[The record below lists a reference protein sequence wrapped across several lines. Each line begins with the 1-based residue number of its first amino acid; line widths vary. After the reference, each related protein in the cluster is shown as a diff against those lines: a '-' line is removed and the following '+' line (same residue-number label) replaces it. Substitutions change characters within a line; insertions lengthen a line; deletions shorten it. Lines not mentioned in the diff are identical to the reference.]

1 MLIRHKIS
9 IDVYNVIHQKLCMKK
24 QNINLYLASPRGFCA
39 GVDRAVKI
47 VEETIKKFGSPVY
60 VRHEIV
66 HNKDV
71 VNSLAKIGAVFV
83 EEVNEAPVDRPI
95 IFSAHG
101 VAKSVINEANQRKM
115 ISIDATCPL
124 VTKVHNETVRHYNL
138 GRHILLVG
146 HKNHP
151 EVTGTMGQVPKEFV
165 TLIETEEDALNV
177 KVLETNKIAY
187 ATQTTLSLDDT
198 AAILKILKLRF
209 PDIKG
214 PNSEDICYATTNRQT
229 AVKSMAKLCDIIL
242 VIGAKN
248 SSNSLRLV
256 EVAIAHGVKVAKL
269 IPDIE
274 TLEEFLNTFE
284 AHTAPNIGLTAGASA
299 PETLV
304 QVLISKLKKN
314 FEVNLLDHEVTKEN
328 VKFNLPKMLR

>member
-1 MLIRHKIS
+1 
-9 IDVYNVIHQKLCMKK
+9 MKK

-83 EEVNEAPVDRPI
+83 DEVHEAPKDRPI

-101 VAKSVINEANQRKM
+101 VAKSVVNEANKRKM

-124 VTKVHNETVRHYNL
+124 VTKVHNETIRHYNL

-151 EVTGTMGQVPKEFV
+151 EVIGTMGQVPSEFV
-165 TLIETEEDALNV
+165 SLIETVDDARIINV
-177 KVLETNKIAY
+177 KNSEKLAY

-198 AAILKILKLRF
+198 REILNVLKKRF
-209 PDIKG
+209 PSIKG
-214 PNSEDICYATTNRQT
+214 PNSEDICYATTNRQQ
-229 AVKSMAKLCDIIL
+229 AVKSMANLCDTIL
-242 VIGAKN
+242 VIGAEN

-256 EVAIAHGVKVAKL
+256 EVALSHGVKEAQL
-269 IPDIE
+269 IPDE
-274 TLEEFLNTFE
+274 YRLDQFLEGFNPSIT
-284 AHTAPNIGLTAGASA
+284 PNLGLTAGASA

-304 QVLISKLKKN
+304 QVLISKLKKD
-314 FEVNLLDHEVTKEN
+314 FDVNLIDHAVTKEN
-328 VKFNLPKMLR
+328 ITFNLPKILR

>member
-1 MLIRHKIS
+1 
-9 IDVYNVIHQKLCMKK
+9 MKK

-83 EEVNEAPVDRPI
+83 EEVHEAPKDRPI

-101 VAKSVINEANQRKM
+101 VPKSVVNEAKQREM

-124 VTKVHNETVRHYNL
+124 VTKVHNETIRHYNL

-146 HKNHP
+146 HRNHP
-151 EVTGTMGQVPKEFV
+151 EVIGTMGQVPNEFV
-165 TLIETEEDALNV
+165 SLIETIDDAMNIKV
-177 KVLETNKIAY
+177 KNTEKLAY

-198 AAILKILKLRF
+198 KEILTVLKKRF
-209 PDIKG
+209 PSIKG
-214 PNSEDICYATTNRQT
+214 PNSEDICYATTNRQQ
-229 AVKSMAKLCDIIL
+229 AVKSMAKLCDTIL
-242 VIGAKN
+242 VIGAQN

-256 EVAIAHGVKVAKL
+256 EVALGHGVKTAQL
-269 IPDIE
+269 IPDE
-274 TLEEFLNTFE
+274 YTLDKFLESFNPSLT
-284 AHTAPNIGLTAGASA
+284 PNLGLTAGASA

-304 QVLISKLKKN
+304 QVLISKLKKD
-314 FEVNLLDHEVTKEN
+314 FEVNLVDHTVTKEN
-328 VKFNLPKMLR
+328 ITFNLPKILR

>member
-1 MLIRHKIS
+1 
-9 IDVYNVIHQKLCMKK
+9 MKK

-83 EEVNEAPVDRPI
+83 EEVHQAPKDRPI

-101 VAKSVINEANQRKM
+101 VPKSVVNEAKQRKM

-124 VTKVHNETVRHYNL
+124 VTKVHNETIRHYNL

-146 HKNHP
+146 HRNHP
-151 EVTGTMGQVPKEFV
+151 EVIGTMGQVPNEFV
-165 TLIETEEDALNV
+165 SLIETIDDAINIKV
-177 KVLETNKIAY
+177 KNTEKLAY

-198 AAILKILKLRF
+198 KEILTVLKKRF
-209 PDIKG
+209 PSIKG
-214 PNSEDICYATTNRQT
+214 PNSEDICYATTNRQQ
-229 AVKSMAKLCDIIL
+229 AVKSMANLCDTIL
-242 VIGAKN
+242 VIGAEN

-256 EVAIAHGVKVAKL
+256 EVALSHGVKKAQL
-269 IPDIE
+269 IPDE
-274 TLEEFLNTFE
+274 YRLDQFLEGFDPSIT
-284 AHTAPNIGLTAGASA
+284 PNLGLTAGASA

-304 QVLISKLKKN
+304 QVLISKLKKD
-314 FEVNLLDHEVTKEN
+314 FDVNLIDHAVTKEN
-328 VKFNLPKMLR
+328 ITFNLPKILR

>member
-1 MLIRHKIS
+1 
-9 IDVYNVIHQKLCMKK
+9 MKK

-47 VEETIKKFGSPVY
+47 VEETIKKYGSPVY

-83 EEVNEAPVDRPI
+83 EEVHEAPVDRPI

-101 VAKSVINEANQRKM
+101 VAKSVVQEAKNRKM

-151 EVTGTMGQVPKEFV
+151 EVIGTMGQVPSNSV
-165 TLIETEEDALNV
+165 SLIETEDDAKNV
-177 KVLETNKIAY
+177 QVSDPDKLAF

-198 AAILKILKLRF
+198 SAILKILKNRF
-209 PDIKG
+209 LNIKG
-214 PNSEDICYATTNRQT
+214 PSSEDICYATTNRQH
-229 AVKSMAKLCDIIL
+229 AVKSMAELCDSIL
-242 VIGAKN
+242 VIGAEN

-256 EVAIAHGVKVAKL
+256 EVALANGVKIAKL
-269 IPDIE
+269 IPDE
-274 TLEEFLNTFE
+274 KTLDEFLSRLDALE
-284 AHTAPNIGLTAGASA
+284 SPNIGLTAGASA

-304 QVLISKLKKN
+304 QVLISKLKKD
-314 FEVNLLDHEVTKEN
+314 FHVNLIEHEVTKEN
-328 VKFNLPKMLR
+328 VTFNLPKILR

>member
-1 MLIRHKIS
+1 
-9 IDVYNVIHQKLCMKK
+9 MKK

-177 KVLETNKIAY
+177 KVSETKKIAY

-328 VKFNLPKMLR
+328 VKFNLPKMLK

>member
-1 MLIRHKIS
+1 
-9 IDVYNVIHQKLCMKK
+9 MKK

-66 HNKDV
+66 HNQDV

-165 TLIETEEDALNV
+165 TLIETEDDALNV
-177 KVLETNKIAY
+177 KVSETNKIAY

-274 TLEEFLNTFE
+274 TLEEFLNTFQ

>member
-1 MLIRHKIS
+1 
-9 IDVYNVIHQKLCMKK
+9 MKK

-83 EEVNEAPVDRPI
+83 EEVHEAPKDRPI

-101 VAKSVINEANQRKM
+101 VPKSVVNEAKQRKM

-124 VTKVHNETVRHYNL
+124 VTKVHNETIRHYNL

-146 HKNHP
+146 HRNHP
-151 EVTGTMGQVPKEFV
+151 EVIGTMGQVPNEFV
-165 TLIETEEDALNV
+165 SLIETIDDAMNIKV
-177 KVLETNKIAY
+177 KNTEKLAY

-198 AAILKILKLRF
+198 KEILTVLKKRF
-209 PDIKG
+209 PSIKG
-214 PNSEDICYATTNRQT
+214 PNSEDICYATTNRQQ
-229 AVKSMAKLCDIIL
+229 AVKSMAKLCDTIL
-242 VIGAKN
+242 VIGAQN

-256 EVAIAHGVKVAKL
+256 EVALGHGVKTAQL
-269 IPDIE
+269 IPDE
-274 TLEEFLNTFE
+274 YTLDKFLEGFNPSLT
-284 AHTAPNIGLTAGASA
+284 PNLGLTAGASA

-304 QVLISKLKKN
+304 QVLISKLKKD
-314 FEVNLLDHEVTKEN
+314 FEVNLVDHTVTKEN
-328 VKFNLPKMLR
+328 VTFNLPKILR

>member
-1 MLIRHKIS
+1 
-9 IDVYNVIHQKLCMKK
+9 MKK

-83 EEVNEAPVDRPI
+83 DEVHEAPKDRPI

-101 VAKSVINEANQRKM
+101 VAKSVVNETNKRKM

-124 VTKVHNETVRHYNL
+124 VTKVHNETIRHYNL

-151 EVTGTMGQVPKEFV
+151 EVIGTMGQVPSEFV
-165 TLIETEEDALNV
+165 SLIETVDDAKNINV
-177 KVLETNKIAY
+177 KNSEKLAY

-198 AAILKILKLRF
+198 REILTVLKKRF
-209 PDIKG
+209 PSIKG
-214 PNSEDICYATTNRQT
+214 PNSEDICYATTNRQQ
-229 AVKSMAKLCDIIL
+229 AVKSMANLCDTIL
-242 VIGAKN
+242 VIGAEN

-256 EVAIAHGVKVAKL
+256 EVALSHGVKQAQL
-269 IPDIE
+269 IPNEYRLDQF
-274 TLEEFLNTFE
+274 LEGFNPSIT
-284 AHTAPNIGLTAGASA
+284 PNLGLTAGASA

-304 QVLISKLKKN
+304 QVLISKLKKD
-314 FEVNLLDHEVTKEN
+314 FDVNLIDHAVTKEN
-328 VKFNLPKMLR
+328 ITFNLPKILR

>member
-1 MLIRHKIS
+1 
-9 IDVYNVIHQKLCMKK
+9 MKK

-165 TLIETEEDALNV
+165 TLIETEADALNV
-177 KVLETNKIAY
+177 KVSETNKIAY

-198 AAILKILKLRF
+198 AAILNILKLRF

-274 TLEEFLNTFE
+274 TLEDFLNTFE
-284 AHTAPNIGLTAGASA
+284 AHTAPNIGLTAGAAA

>member
-1 MLIRHKIS
+1 
-9 IDVYNVIHQKLCMKK
+9 MKK

-66 HNKDV
+66 HNQDV

>member
-1 MLIRHKIS
+1 
-9 IDVYNVIHQKLCMKK
+9 MKK

-47 VEETIKKFGSPVY
+47 VEETIKKFGPPVY

-66 HNKDV
+66 HNRDV

-177 KVLETNKIAY
+177 KVSETKKIAY

-198 AAILKILKLRF
+198 ATILKILKSRF

-284 AHTAPNIGLTAGASA
+284 AHTTPNIGLTAGASA

>member
-1 MLIRHKIS
+1 
-9 IDVYNVIHQKLCMKK
+9 MKK

-83 EEVNEAPVDRPI
+83 EEVHEAPKDRPI

-101 VAKSVINEANQRKM
+101 VPKSVVNEAKQREM

-124 VTKVHNETVRHYNL
+124 VTKVHNETIRHYNL

-146 HKNHP
+146 HRNHP
-151 EVTGTMGQVPKEFV
+151 EVIGTMGQVPNEFV
-165 TLIETEEDALNV
+165 SLIETIDDAMNIKV
-177 KVLETNKIAY
+177 KNTEKLAY

-198 AAILKILKLRF
+198 KEILTVLKKRF
-209 PDIKG
+209 PSIKG
-214 PNSEDICYATTNRQT
+214 PNSEDICYATTNRQQ
-229 AVKSMAKLCDIIL
+229 AVKSMAKLCDTIL
-242 VIGAKN
+242 VIGAQN

-256 EVAIAHGVKVAKL
+256 EVALGHGVKTAQL
-269 IPDIE
+269 IPDE
-274 TLEEFLNTFE
+274 YTLDKFLESFNPSLT
-284 AHTAPNIGLTAGASA
+284 PNLGLPAGASA

-304 QVLISKLKKN
+304 QVLISKLKKD
-314 FEVNLLDHEVTKEN
+314 FEVNLVDHTVTKEN
-328 VKFNLPKMLR
+328 ITFNLPKILR

>member
-1 MLIRHKIS
+1 
-9 IDVYNVIHQKLCMKK
+9 MKK

-66 HNKDV
+66 HNQDV

-165 TLIETEEDALNV
+165 TLIETEDDALNV
-177 KVLETNKIAY
+177 KVSETNKIAY

-198 AAILKILKLRF
+198 AAILKILKLRL

-284 AHTAPNIGLTAGASA
+284 AHTTPNIGLTAGASA

>member
-1 MLIRHKIS
+1 
-9 IDVYNVIHQKLCMKK
+9 MKK

-101 VAKSVINEANQRKM
+101 VAKSVINEANERKM

-177 KVLETNKIAY
+177 KVSETKKIAY

-229 AVKSMAKLCDIIL
+229 AVKSMARLCDIIL

>member
-1 MLIRHKIS
+1 
-9 IDVYNVIHQKLCMKK
+9 MKK

-124 VTKVHNETVRHYNL
+124 VTKVHNETIRHYNL

-177 KVLETNKIAY
+177 QVSETKKLAY

-198 AAILKILKLRF
+198 ATILKILKSRF

-269 IPDIE
+269 IPDLN

-328 VKFNLPKMLR
+328 VKFNLPKILR

>member
-1 MLIRHKIS
+1 M
-9 IDVYNVIHQKLCMKK
+9 NVIHQNLTMKK

-47 VEETIKKFGSPVY
+47 VEETIKKFGAPVY

-71 VNSLAKIGAVFV
+71 VNSLVNIGAIFV

-101 VAKSVINEANQRKM
+101 VAKSVFKEANDRKM

-124 VTKVHNETVRHYNL
+124 VTKVHNETIRHYNR
-138 GRHILLVG
+138 GRHVLLIG
-146 HKNHP
+146 HKNHV
-151 EVTGTMGQVPKEFV
+151 EVIGTMGQVPKESIS
-165 TLIETEEDALNV
+165 LIETEHDANTIEVSNPDNL
-177 KVLETNKIAY
+177 AF

-198 AAILKILKLRF
+198 KNILDILKNRF
-209 PDIKG
+209 PNIKG
-214 PNSEDICYATTNRQT
+214 PSSEDICYATTNRQV
-229 AVKSMAKLCDIIL
+229 AVKSMAKLCDCIL

-248 SSNSLRLV
+248 SSNSVRLV
-256 EVAIAHGVKVAKL
+256 EVALAHGVKEAFL
-269 IPDIE
+269 IPDE
-274 TLEEFLNTFE
+274 NTLNSFLNDFNPLYS
-284 AHTAPNIGLTAGASA
+284 PNIGLTAGASA

-304 QVLISKLKKN
+304 QVLITKLKKD
-314 FEVNLLDHEVTKEN
+314 FEVNLIDHNVAQEN
-328 VKFNLPKMLR
+328 VTFNLPKILR

>member
-1 MLIRHKIS
+1 
-9 IDVYNVIHQKLCMKK
+9 MKK

-47 VEETIKKFGSPVY
+47 VEETIKKYGSPVY

-83 EEVNEAPVDRPI
+83 EEVHEAPVDRPI

-101 VAKSVINEANQRKM
+101 VAKSVVQEAKNRKM

-151 EVTGTMGQVPKEFV
+151 EVIGTMGQVPSNSV
-165 TLIETEEDALNV
+165 SLIETEDDAKNV
-177 KVLETNKIAY
+177 QVSDPDKLAF

-198 AAILKILKLRF
+198 SAILKILKSRF
-209 PDIKG
+209 SNIKG
-214 PNSEDICYATTNRQT
+214 PSSEDICYATTNRQH
-229 AVKSMAKLCDIIL
+229 AVKSMAKLCDSIL
-242 VIGAKN
+242 VIGAEN

-256 EVAIAHGVKVAKL
+256 EVALANGVKIAKL
-269 IPDIE
+269 IPDE
-274 TLEEFLNTFE
+274 KTLDEFLSRLDALE
-284 AHTAPNIGLTAGASA
+284 SPNIGLTAGASA

-304 QVLISKLKKN
+304 QVIISKLKKD
-314 FEVNLLDHEVTKEN
+314 FHVNLIEHEVTKEN
-328 VKFNLPKMLR
+328 VTFNLPKILR

>member
-1 MLIRHKIS
+1 
-9 IDVYNVIHQKLCMKK
+9 MKK

-165 TLIETEEDALNV
+165 TLIETEDDALNV
-177 KVLETNKIAY
+177 KVSETNKIAY

-256 EVAIAHGVKVAKL
+256 EVAVAHGVKAAKL

>member
-1 MLIRHKIS
+1 
-9 IDVYNVIHQKLCMKK
+9 MKK

-165 TLIETEEDALNV
+165 TLIETEDDALNV
-177 KVLETNKIAY
+177 KVSETNKIAY

-198 AAILKILKLRF
+198 AAILNILKLRF

-248 SSNSLRLV
+248 SSNSMRLV

>member
-1 MLIRHKIS
+1 
-9 IDVYNVIHQKLCMKK
+9 MKK

-83 EEVNEAPVDRPI
+83 EEVHEAPKDRPI

-101 VAKSVINEANQRKM
+101 VPKSVVNEAKQRKM

-124 VTKVHNETVRHYNL
+124 VTKVHNETIRHYNL

-146 HKNHP
+146 HRNHP
-151 EVTGTMGQVPKEFV
+151 EVIGTMGQVPNEFV
-165 TLIETEEDALNV
+165 SLIETIDDAINI
-177 KVLETNKIAY
+177 KIKNTEKLAY

-198 AAILKILKLRF
+198 KEILTVLIKRF
-209 PDIKG
+209 PSIKG
-214 PNSEDICYATTNRQT
+214 PNSEDICYATTNRQQ
-229 AVKSMAKLCDIIL
+229 AVKSMAKLCDTIL
-242 VIGAKN
+242 VIGAQN

-256 EVAIAHGVKVAKL
+256 EVALNHGVKTAQL
-269 IPDIE
+269 IPDE
-274 TLEEFLNTFE
+274 YTLNKFLESFNPSLT
-284 AHTAPNIGLTAGASA
+284 PNLGLTAGASA

-304 QVLISKLKKN
+304 QVLISKLKKD
-314 FEVNLLDHEVTKEN
+314 FEVNLVDHTVTKEN
-328 VKFNLPKMLR
+328 VTFNLPKILR

>member
-1 MLIRHKIS
+1 
-9 IDVYNVIHQKLCMKK
+9 MKK

-165 TLIETEEDALNV
+165 TLIETEEDAFNV
-177 KVLETNKIAY
+177 KVSDTKKIAF

>member
-1 MLIRHKIS
+1 
-9 IDVYNVIHQKLCMKK
+9 MKK

-47 VEETIKKFGSPVY
+47 VEETIKKYGSPVY

-83 EEVNEAPVDRPI
+83 DEVNEAPVDRPI

-101 VAKSVINEANQRKM
+101 VAKSVVQEAKNRKM

-151 EVTGTMGQVPKEFV
+151 EVIGTMGQVPSDSV
-165 TLIETEEDALNV
+165 SLIETEDDAMNV
-177 KVLETNKIAY
+177 QVSDPDKLAF

-198 AAILKILKLRF
+198 SAILKILKSRF
-209 PDIKG
+209 SNIKG
-214 PNSEDICYATTNRQT
+214 PSSEDICYATTNRQH
-229 AVKSMAKLCDIIL
+229 AVKSMAKLCDSIL
-242 VIGAKN
+242 VIGAEN

-256 EVAIAHGVKVAKL
+256 EVALANGVKIAKL
-269 IPDIE
+269 IPDE
-274 TLEEFLNTFE
+274 KTLDEFLNRLDALE
-284 AHTAPNIGLTAGASA
+284 SPNIGLTAGASA

-304 QVLISKLKKN
+304 QVLISKLKKD
-314 FEVNLLDHEVTKEN
+314 FHVNLIEHEVTKEN
-328 VKFNLPKMLR
+328 VTFNLPKILR

>member
-1 MLIRHKIS
+1 
-9 IDVYNVIHQKLCMKK
+9 MKK

-47 VEETIKKFGSPVY
+47 VEETIKKYGSPVY

-83 EEVNEAPVDRPI
+83 EEVHEAPVDRPI

-101 VAKSVINEANQRKM
+101 VAKSVVQEAKNRKM

-151 EVTGTMGQVPKEFV
+151 EVIGTMGQVPSNSV
-165 TLIETEEDALNV
+165 SLIETEDDAMNIQVSDPDKL
-177 KVLETNKIAY
+177 AF

-198 AAILKILKLRF
+198 SAILKILKSRF
-209 PDIKG
+209 SNIKG
-214 PNSEDICYATTNRQT
+214 PSSEDICYATTNRQH
-229 AVKSMAKLCDIIL
+229 AVKSMAKLCDSIL
-242 VIGAKN
+242 VIGAEN

-256 EVAIAHGVKVAKL
+256 EVALANGVKIAKL
-269 IPDIE
+269 IPDE
-274 TLEEFLNTFE
+274 KTLDEFLSRLDALE
-284 AHTAPNIGLTAGASA
+284 SPYIGLTAGASA

-304 QVLISKLKKN
+304 QVLISKLKKD
-314 FEVNLLDHEVTKEN
+314 FHVNLIEHEVTKEN
-328 VKFNLPKMLR
+328 VTFNLPKILR

>member
-1 MLIRHKIS
+1 
-9 IDVYNVIHQKLCMKK
+9 MKK

-47 VEETIKKFGSPVY
+47 VEESIKKFGAPIY

-71 VNSLAKIGAVFV
+71 VNSLERIGAVFV
-83 EEVNEAPVDRPI
+83 DEINQAPKDRPI

-101 VAKSVINEANQRKM
+101 VAKSVVIEAQKRKM
-115 ISIDATCPL
+115 IAIDATCPL
-124 VTKVHNETVRHYNL
+124 VTKVHNEAIKHYNL

-151 EVTGTMGQVPKEFV
+151 EVTGTMGQVPEENV
-165 TLIETEEDALNV
+165 SLIENIEDAKLI
-177 KVLETNKIAY
+177 KVENPDKLAY

-198 AAILKILKLRF
+198 REIIQVLKERF
-209 PDIKG
+209 PLIKG
-214 PNSEDICYATTNRQT
+214 PNSEDICYATTNRQQ
-229 AVKSMAKLCDIIL
+229 AVKSMAEFCDTIL

-256 EVAIAHGVKVAKL
+256 EVALNHGVKTSHL
-269 IPDIE
+269 IPDE
-274 TLEEFLNTFE
+274 HTLDQFLENFNPTLS
-284 AHTAPNIGLTAGASA
+284 PNLGLTAGASA

-304 QVLISKLKKN
+304 QVLISKLKKD
-314 FEVNLLDHEVTKEN
+314 FEVNLVDHEVTKEN
-328 VKFNLPKMLR
+328 ITFNLPKILR

>member
-1 MLIRHKIS
+1 
-9 IDVYNVIHQKLCMKK
+9 MKK
-24 QNINLYLASPRGFCA
+24 ELKIYLASPRGFCA

-83 EEVNEAPVDRPI
+83 DEVHEAPKDRPI

-101 VAKSVINEANQRKM
+101 VAKSVVNEANKRKM

-124 VTKVHNETVRHYNL
+124 VTKVHNETIRHYNL

-151 EVTGTMGQVPKEFV
+151 EVIGTMGQVPSEFV
-165 TLIETEEDALNV
+165 SLIETVDDAKNINV
-177 KVLETNKIAY
+177 KNSEKLAY

-198 AAILKILKLRF
+198 REILNVLKKRF
-209 PDIKG
+209 PSIKG
-214 PNSEDICYATTNRQT
+214 PNSEDICYATTNRQQ
-229 AVKSMAKLCDIIL
+229 AVKSMANLCDTIL
-242 VIGAKN
+242 VIGAEN

-256 EVAIAHGVKVAKL
+256 EVALSHGVKKAQL
-269 IPDIE
+269 IPDE
-274 TLEEFLNTFE
+274 YRLDQFLEGFDPSIT
-284 AHTAPNIGLTAGASA
+284 PNLGLTAGASA

-304 QVLISKLKKN
+304 QVLISKLKKD
-314 FEVNLLDHEVTKEN
+314 FDVNLIDHAVTKEN
-328 VKFNLPKMLR
+328 ITFNLPKILR

>member
-1 MLIRHKIS
+1 
-9 IDVYNVIHQKLCMKK
+9 MKK

-83 EEVNEAPVDRPI
+83 DEVHEAPKDRPI

-101 VAKSVINEANQRKM
+101 VAKSVVNEANKRKM

-124 VTKVHNETVRHYNL
+124 VTKVHNETIRHYNL

-151 EVTGTMGQVPKEFV
+151 EVIGTMGQVPSEFV
-165 TLIETEEDALNV
+165 SLIETVDDARNIKV
-177 KVLETNKIAY
+177 KNSEKLAY

-198 AAILKILKLRF
+198 REILTVLKKRF
-209 PDIKG
+209 PSIKG
-214 PNSEDICYATTNRQT
+214 PNSEDICYATTNRQQ
-229 AVKSMAKLCDIIL
+229 AVKSMANLCDTIL
-242 VIGAKN
+242 VIGAEN

-256 EVAIAHGVKVAKL
+256 EVALSHGVKQAQL
-269 IPDIE
+269 IPDE
-274 TLEEFLNTFE
+274 YRLDQFLEGFNPSIT
-284 AHTAPNIGLTAGASA
+284 PNLGLTAGASA

-304 QVLISKLKKN
+304 QVLISKLKKD
-314 FEVNLLDHEVTKEN
+314 FDVNLIDHAVTKEN
-328 VKFNLPKMLR
+328 ITFNLPKILR

>member
-1 MLIRHKIS
+1 
-9 IDVYNVIHQKLCMKK
+9 MKK

-47 VEETIKKFGSPVY
+47 VEETIKKFGPPVY

-177 KVLETNKIAY
+177 KVSETQKIAY

-198 AAILKILKLRF
+198 ATILKILKSRF

-284 AHTAPNIGLTAGASA
+284 AHTTPNIGLTAGASA

>member
-1 MLIRHKIS
+1 
-9 IDVYNVIHQKLCMKK
+9 MKK

-177 KVLETNKIAY
+177 KVSETKKIAY

-198 AAILKILKLRF
+198 AAILNILKLRF

-284 AHTAPNIGLTAGASA
+284 AHTTPNIGLTAGASA

>member
-1 MLIRHKIS
+1 
-9 IDVYNVIHQKLCMKK
+9 MKK

-83 EEVNEAPVDRPI
+83 DEVHEAPKDRPI

-101 VAKSVINEANQRKM
+101 VAKSVVNEANKRKM

-124 VTKVHNETVRHYNL
+124 VTKVHNETIRHYNL

-151 EVTGTMGQVPKEFV
+151 EVIGTMGQVPSEFV
-165 TLIETEEDALNV
+165 SLIETVDDARIINV
-177 KVLETNKIAY
+177 KNSEKLAY

-198 AAILKILKLRF
+198 REILAILKKRF
-209 PDIKG
+209 PSIKG
-214 PNSEDICYATTNRQT
+214 PNSEDICYATTNRQQ
-229 AVKSMAKLCDIIL
+229 AVKSMANLCDTIL
-242 VIGAKN
+242 VIGAEN

-256 EVAIAHGVKVAKL
+256 EVALSHGVKKAQL
-269 IPDIE
+269 IPDE
-274 TLEEFLNTFE
+274 YRLDQFLESFDPSIT
-284 AHTAPNIGLTAGASA
+284 PNLGLTAGASA

-304 QVLISKLKKN
+304 QVLISKLKKD
-314 FEVNLLDHEVTKEN
+314 FDVNLIDHAVTKEN
-328 VKFNLPKMLR
+328 ITFNLPKILR

>member
-1 MLIRHKIS
+1 
-9 IDVYNVIHQKLCMKK
+9 MKK

-66 HNKDV
+66 HNQDV

-151 EVTGTMGQVPKEFV
+151 EVTGKMGQVPKEFV

-177 KVLETNKIAY
+177 KVSETKKIAY

-284 AHTAPNIGLTAGASA
+284 AHTTPNIGLTAGASA

>member
-1 MLIRHKIS
+1 MNK
-9 IDVYNVIHQKLCMKK
+9 KLD
-24 QNINLYLASPRGFCA
+24 IYLAGPRGFCA
-39 GVDRAVKI
+39 GVDRAILMVQEALNKY
-47 VEETIKKFGSPVY
+47 GSPVY

-165 TLIETEEDALNV
+165 TLIETEADALNV
-177 KVLETNKIAY
+177 KVSETNKIAY

-284 AHTAPNIGLTAGASA
+284 AHTTPNIGLTAGASA

>member
-1 MLIRHKIS
+1 
-9 IDVYNVIHQKLCMKK
+9 MKK

-39 GVDRAVKI
+39 GVERAVKI

-177 KVLETNKIAY
+177 KVSETNKIAY

-274 TLEEFLNTFE
+274 TLEDFLNTFE

-304 QVLISKLKKN
+304 QC
-314 FEVNLLDHEVTKEN
+314 
-328 VKFNLPKMLR
+328 

>member
-1 MLIRHKIS
+1 
-9 IDVYNVIHQKLCMKK
+9 MKK

-177 KVLETNKIAY
+177 KVSETQKIAY

-198 AAILKILKLRF
+198 AAILNILKLRF

-274 TLEEFLNTFE
+274 TLEDFLNTFE

>member
-1 MLIRHKIS
+1 
-9 IDVYNVIHQKLCMKK
+9 MKK

-83 EEVNEAPVDRPI
+83 EEVHEAPKDRPI

-101 VAKSVINEANQRKM
+101 VPKSVVNEAKQREM

-124 VTKVHNETVRHYNL
+124 VTKVHNETIRHYNL

-146 HKNHP
+146 HRNHP
-151 EVTGTMGQVPKEFV
+151 EVIGTMGQVPNEFV
-165 TLIETEEDALNV
+165 SLIETIDDAINIKV
-177 KVLETNKIAY
+177 KNTEKLAY

-198 AAILKILKLRF
+198 KEILTVLKKRF
-209 PDIKG
+209 PSIKG
-214 PNSEDICYATTNRQT
+214 PNSEDICYATTNRQQ
-229 AVKSMAKLCDIIL
+229 AVKSMAKLCDTIL
-242 VIGAKN
+242 VIGAQN

-256 EVAIAHGVKVAKL
+256 EVALGHGVKTAQL
-269 IPDIE
+269 IPDE
-274 TLEEFLNTFE
+274 YTLDKFLESFNPSLT
-284 AHTAPNIGLTAGASA
+284 PNLGLTAGASA

-304 QVLISKLKKN
+304 QVLISKLKKD
-314 FEVNLLDHEVTKEN
+314 FEVNLVDHTVTKEN
-328 VKFNLPKMLR
+328 VTFNLPKILR

>member
-1 MLIRHKIS
+1 
-9 IDVYNVIHQKLCMKK
+9 MKK

-177 KVLETNKIAY
+177 KVSETKKIAY

-274 TLEEFLNTFE
+274 TLEDFLNTFE

>member
-1 MLIRHKIS
+1 
-9 IDVYNVIHQKLCMKK
+9 MKK

-177 KVLETNKIAY
+177 KVSETKKIAY

-198 AAILKILKLRF
+198 ATILKILKLRF

-284 AHTAPNIGLTAGASA
+284 AHTTPNIGLTAGASA